1 MPERT
6 AVRRFLTLVLVLAL
20 AACQDSLPGA
30 PTDLQSGLIIYEH
43 ANYQGASAH
52 ITESIGN
59 LGSFK
64 GPCIEESTDANG
76 VTSRTETW
84 NDCVS
89 SVRLAPGWRATL
101 YRDGSYDG
109 DRLDVTGDIANLQ
122 LSRGDCDHDGFND
135 CATSIR
141 VFRN

>member
-1 MPERT
+1 VSTRPGPRRY
-6 AVRRFLTLVLVLAL
+6 AVLGLVVCLV
-20 AACQDSLPGA
+20 ACQDSLPGA

-52 ITESIGN
+52 ITESVGN
-59 LGSFK
+59 LDDFE
-64 GPCIEESTDANG
+64 GPCIAYDSSGGVSTAYD
-76 VTSRTETW
+76 TW
-84 NDCVS
+84 NECVS

-101 YRDGSYDG
+101 YRDTGYDG
-109 DRLDVTGDIANLQ
+109 DKLDVTGDIANLQ

-135 CATSIR
+135 CTSSIR